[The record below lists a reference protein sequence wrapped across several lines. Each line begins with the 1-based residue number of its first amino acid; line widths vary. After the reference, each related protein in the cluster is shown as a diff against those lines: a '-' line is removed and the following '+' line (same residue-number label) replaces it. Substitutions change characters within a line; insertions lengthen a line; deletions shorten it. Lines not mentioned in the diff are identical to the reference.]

1 MITIYMTCK
10 DEKEARKIAKSL
22 LKKKL
27 IACANFF
34 PIQSMYWWQGK
45 VEESQEYAM
54 IAKTQDAKYDSIVKE
69 VKKLHSYDVPCIE
82 MIKSTA
88 NKECL
93 KWIIESTT
101 LKK

>member
-1 MITIYMTCK
+1 MITVYITCK
-10 DEKEARKIAKSL
+10 DEKEAKKISKSL

-45 VEESQEYAM
+45 VEESKEFV
-54 IAKTQDAKYDSIVKE
+54 IFAKSQDSKYDSIVNE
-69 VKKLHSYDVPCIE
+69 VKKLSSYEVPCIE

-88 NKECL
+88 NKEYL
-93 KWIIESTT
+93 RWMIESTT
-101 LKK
+101 SKK